1 MKITDFG
8 KYKQDGRKISM
19 LTCYDYWTASIV
31 EESSVDCLL
40 VGDSLGMVMHGQ
52 DSTVTV
58 TMDMMELHTQAVVR
72 GAPSKFIVG
81 DMPFLSNRGSLDKSL
96 ENVQRLMRAGA
107 QAIKLEGVK
116 GNESL
121 ISHLVESGV
130 PVMGHLGLMPQS
142 VNTLGGYK
150 VQGKSQQQAD
160 DITAQA
166 LQAQASG
173 CFALV
178 LECVPTSLGQ
188 SLSQALNIPVIG
200 IGAGVHTDG
209 QVLVMQDMLGAFSHN
224 ANFVR
229 TYCNLKETLQ
239 QAFDGF
245 DEDVKSEQYPNADES
260 YPS

>member
-1 MKITDFG
+1 
-8 KYKQDGRKISM
+8 M

-31 EESSVDCLL
+31 AESSVDCLL
-40 VGDSLGMVMHGQ
+40 VGDSLGMVMHGH

-58 TMDMMELHTQAVVR
+58 TMEMMELHTQAVAR
-72 GAPSKFIVG
+72 GAPAKFIVG
-81 DMPFLSNRGSLDKSL
+81 DMPFLSNRGSLDRSL
-96 ENVQRLMRAGA
+96 ENVHRLMRAGA
-107 QAIKLEGVK
+107 HAVKIEGVR

-121 ISHLVESGV
+121 ISHLVDSGV

-150 VQGKSQQQAD
+150 VQGKSQEQAD
-160 DITAQA
+160 LITAQA
-166 LQAQASG
+166 LQAQSSG

-188 SLSQALNIPVIG
+188 SLSEALDIPVIG

-209 QVLVMQDMLGAFSHN
+209 QVLVMQDMLGAFSRN

-229 TYCNLKETLQ
+229 TYATLNETLQ
-239 QAFDGF
+239 QAFDSF
-245 DEDVKSEQYPNADES
+245 DQDVKSEHYPNADES